1 MNCTLHMAF
10 IILGFTVNLH
20 HEHFIDPTNCPWV
33 SEDGLSSFG
42 TIYNTFPPPPPP
54 PHLFQLVKVGYMGIA
69 RRQGDTLKDTP
80 EIEENHVQTNFN
92 YLN

>member
-10 IILGFTVNLH
+10 IILGFTVNFH

-54 PHLFQLVKVGYMGIA
+54 TSFSSLKLVIWGLL
-69 RRQGDTLKDTP
+69 GDKGT
-80 EIEENHVQTNFN
+80 H
-92 YLN
+92 